1 MNARGPK
8 NKNALNLFL
17 NNYFNI
23 IMVFVVI
30 IVLVISYFIII
41 KPKYDATMAA
51 IKINIE
57 QQQKIYNDQYKK
69 LTSLKTVAELYK
81 KISPTDLKKFEGVLP
96 DNYVK
101 ERLFGEL
108 EEIIT
113 QSGFILDSVTIE
125 KPAEADAA
133 KEGKPLLPTKIG
145 TINLQLSLS
154 AIDYAGFKNLLKLLE
169 SNLRLFDVTN
179 VTFSP
184 EGNSATLTLSTYY
197 YNK

>member
-108 EEIIT
+108 EEVIT
-113 QSGFILDSVTIE
+113 QSGFILDSVAIE
-125 KPAEADAA
+125 KPAETDTT
-133 KEGKPLLPTKIG
+133 KEGQKPIPTKIG

-184 EGNSATLTLSTYY
+184 DGNSAALTLSTYY